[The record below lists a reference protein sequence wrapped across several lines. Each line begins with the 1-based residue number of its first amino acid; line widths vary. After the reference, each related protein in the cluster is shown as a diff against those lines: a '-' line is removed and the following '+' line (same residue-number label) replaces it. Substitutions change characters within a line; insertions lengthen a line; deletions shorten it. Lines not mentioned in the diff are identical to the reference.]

1 MSLISDKNLHTL
13 GKMNQV
19 LIQKWNALV
28 HARQKGNDGEIL
40 AAEMQYLSALQNLN
54 SVAQGAVS
62 PASTGGRKNR
72 DK

>member
-1 MSLISDKNLHTL
+1 MRLISEKHLQTL

-19 LIQKWNALV
+19 SIQKWNALV
-28 HARQKGNDGEIL
+28 HTRQKGNDGEIL

-62 PASTGGRKNR
+62 PASNVGY
-72 DK
+72 

>member
-1 MSLISDKNLHTL
+1 MPLISEKHLQTL
-13 GKMNQV
+13 GKMNQA

-40 AAEMQYLSALQNLN
+40 AAEMKYFSALQNLN

-62 PASTGGRKNR
+62 PASKVGY
-72 DK
+72 

>member
-1 MSLISDKNLHTL
+1 M
-13 GKMNQV
+13 
-19 LIQKWNALV
+19 
-28 HARQKGNDGEIL
+28 HASKANDGEIL

-62 PASTGGRKNR
+62 PASTSGRKNR